1 MKPAISCSL
10 LLVAGLLLSACNNDA
25 NDDNQAPV
33 EVKVIAFNDF
43 HGNLKTPSGGVRM
56 PDPADAGKTVTVPA
70 GGAEFLATWVA
81 SLKAKNPNNV
91 VVSAG
96 DLIGASPLLSA
107 LFHDE
112 PTIESMNLLGLDI
125 NAVGNHEF
133 DEGKEELLRMQN
145 GGCHPVD
152 GCQAG
157 QFGGAKFRFLAANV
171 VESASGKTLFPAYEI
186 KRFNGIPVAFIG
198 MTLVG
203 TPSIVTPAGIAGL
216 TFKSEAETVNALVP
230 ELQKQGVEAIAVVVH
245 EGGLQTGFYN
255 ECKGISGPLVDIV
268 NQLDKAVDLVITGHT
283 HQAYNCN
290 INGKLV
296 TSAGQY
302 GTLLSEID
310 LKLSPASRDVIEARA
325 ANLIVKTDVARDAKQ
340 TSLIDKFVALVSPLE
355 NRVIGTASAL
365 LSRSNNTAGES
376 ALGDIIAD
384 SQLAATADA
393 KFGGAQI
400 AFMNPGGIRA
410 DITPAANGNVTYGQ
424 LFTVQPFGNSLVTLT
439 LKGSEIKTLLEQQWQ
454 GQSSPRILQVS
465 SGFSYQWDNNRAV
478 GDRVVPGS
486 IRLNG
491 VAVDAAANYRVT
503 VNSFLASGGDN
514 FLVLNNGTNRLGGA
528 QDLDALEAWFKA
540 HAPVAPGA
548 QNRIQRLN

>member
-1 MKPAISCSL
+1 MLCSL
-10 LLVAGLLLSACNNDA
+10 LLAAGLSLAGCNNDSTA
-25 NDDNQAPV
+25 SNDPV
-33 EVKVIAFNDF
+33 PVKIIAFNDF
-43 HGNLKTPSGGVRM
+43 HGNLKTPSGGIRI
-56 PDPADAGKTVTVPA
+56 PDPADAGKTITVPA
-70 GGAEFLATWVA
+70 GGAEYLATWVA

-112 PTIESMNLLGLDI
+112 PTIEAMNLLGLEI

-133 DEGKEELLRMQN
+133 DEGKDELLRMQN

-157 QFGGAKFRFLAANV
+157 QFGGARFKFLAANV
-171 VESASGKTLFPAYEI
+171 QDSSGKTLFPAYEI
-186 KRFNGIPVAFIG
+186 KYFNGIPVAFIG
-198 MTLVG
+198 MTLKD
-203 TPSIVTPAGIAGL
+203 TPSIVTPSGVAGL
-216 TFKSEAETVNALVP
+216 TFKAEAETVNALVP
-230 ELQKQGVEAIAVVVH
+230 QLQQQGIQAIAVVLH
-245 EGGLQTGFYN
+245 EGGLQSGGYN
-255 ECKGISGPLVDIV
+255 DCNGISGAVVDIV
-268 NQLDKAVDLVITGHT
+268 KQLDKAVDLVISGHT

-310 LKLSPASRDVIEARA
+310 LKLSPQTHDVIEAKA
-325 ANLIVKTDVARDAKQ
+325 ANLIVKTDVARDAGQ
-340 TSLIDKFVALVSPLE
+340 TSLINKFVALVSPLE
-355 NRVIGTASAL
+355 NRVVGSASAL
-365 LSRSNNTAGES
+365 LSRTPNSAGES

-384 SQLAATADA
+384 SQLAATADG
-393 KFGGAQI
+393 KFAAAQI

-410 DITPAANGNVTYGQ
+410 EITPAADGKVTYGQ
-424 LFTVQPFGNSLVTLT
+424 LFTVQPFGNSLVTMT

-465 SGFSYQWDNNRAV
+465 NGFSYQWDNNRAV
-478 GDRVVPGS
+478 GDRVLPGS

-491 VAVDAAANYRVT
+491 VAIDAAASYRVT

-514 FLVLNNGTNRLGGA
+514 FVVLNNGSNRLGGA
-528 QDLDALEAWFKA
+528 QDVDALEAWFKA
-540 HAPVAPGA
+540 HGPVVPGA
-548 QNRIQRLN
+548 QNRIRQLN

>member
-1 MKPAISCSL
+1 
-10 LLVAGLLLSACNNDA
+10 
-25 NDDNQAPV
+25 
-33 EVKVIAFNDF
+33 
-43 HGNLKTPSGGVRM
+43 VRRLR
-56 PDPADAGKTVTVPA
+56 DEAAH
-70 GGAEFLATWVA
+70 
-81 SLKAKNPNNV
+81 SV

-133 DEGKEELLRMQN
+133 DDGKDELLRMQN

-157 QFGGAKFRFLAANV
+157 QFGGAKFKFLAANV
-171 VESASGKTLFPAYEI
+171 VESATGKSLFPAYEI

-198 MTLVG
+198 MTLQG
-203 TPSIVTPAGIAGL
+203 TPSIVTPAGVAGL
-216 TFKSEAETVNALVP
+216 SFKAEAETVNALVP
-230 ELQKQGVEAIAVVVH
+230 ELQKQGVEAIVVVVH
-245 EGGLQTGFYN
+245 EGGLQSGFYN
-255 ECKGISGPLVDIV
+255 ECKGIAGPLVDIV
-268 NQLDKAVDLVITGHT
+268 NKLDKAVDLVISGHT

-310 LKLSPASRDVIEARA
+310 LKLSPVSRDVIEAKA
-325 ANLIVKTDVARDAKQ
+325 ANLIVKTDVAKDAKQ

-355 NRVIGTASAL
+355 NRVVGSASAV
-365 LSRSNNTAGES
+365 LSRNNNTAGES

-384 SQLAATADA
+384 SQLAATAA
-393 KFGGAQI
+393 AQFGGAQV

-439 LKGSEIKTLLEQQWQ
+439 LQGSQIKTLLEQQWQ

-465 SGFSYQWDNNRAV
+465 SGFAYQWDNNRAV
-478 GDRVVPGS
+478 GERVVPGS
-486 IRLNG
+486 IKLNG
-491 VAVDAAANYRVT
+491 LAIDAAASYRVT
-503 VNSFLASGGDN
+503 VNSFLASGGDG
-514 FLVLNNGTNRLGGA
+514 FSVLNSGSSRLGGA
-528 QDLDALEAWFKA
+528 QDLDALEVWFKA
-540 HAPVAPGA
+540 HAPVVPGP
-548 QNRIQRLN
+548 QNRIVRLN